1 MNENKKLMSGLKS
14 KLVAAICMLLVAV
27 IMVVSSTYAWFT
39 LSTAPEVTG
48 ITTNVGAN
56 GALEMLLLT
65 VDDSGN
71 PIYGS
76 GTSTGVTTEDNL
88 IWGNL
93 VNVEDA
99 SYGLQNI
106 TIMPSKF
113 VTGGTDGKTIP
124 SAILQT
130 PVYGA
135 DGRVSQVQSNAYSGT
150 FDDQKGA
157 FFINS
162 KYGVR
167 AVGVASGMTERQ
179 IAFRNS
185 RSNAANAANDAS
197 AIIAKSLQDN
207 GSALASLAL
216 KISLNDGATCTTE
229 DIDAL
234 EVMIADLN
242 EAVAKIEVA
251 YQYLFIAV
259 AASSKVSVET
269 AYQTI
274 EAMFDQGK
282 TLTEVLD
289 TLKTEYSITGID
301 AIESYITSLETTK
314 ANIANASNEVD
325 TLTTE
330 SDSNDVKKA
339 LKYLLNT
346 DSMTFCTYTVDQL
359 TSASDP
365 VSMLTPHMNNL
376 KLEITSGGGVYADI
390 ADHCGSYDA
399 EITLHGVSYGT
410 IPLDGL
416 PINMAVSSDKEY
428 LQKSSVAVA
437 DLGAPATPSTDT
449 SSQPISEFYGYII
462 DLAFRTNASG
472 SDLLLQTDA
481 IDRIYED
488 NQNPDTQGSGS
499 SMTFAAVSG
508 SGLSDLQVKNLMK
521 CFRIVIFSPNMESDE
536 NTGTILAYAK
546 LDVDNAVFGADGWN
560 AKMYLC
566 DDTGAISVDKKV
578 ITSLEQNV
586 EANVSVLVYLD
597 GETLQNSDVAATTT
611 QSITGKMNIQ
621 FASSAELKPAENG
634 ALHQTGANA
643 TAVPSATEAPSATE
657 EPSAP

>member
-65 VDDSGN
+65 VDASGK
-71 PIYGS
+71 PVYGS
-76 GTSTGVTTEDNL
+76 GTSSGITTEDNL

-93 VNVEDA
+93 VNVADE

-113 VTGGTDGKTIP
+113 VAEGADGKIIP

-135 DGRVSQVQSNAYSGT
+135 DGRVSQIQSNAYSGT
-150 FDDQKGA
+150 FDAQTGV
-157 FFINS
+157 FSINS

-197 AIIAKSLQDN
+197 SIIAKSLQDN

-216 KISLNDGATCTTE
+216 KISLNAGATCTTS
-229 DIDAL
+229 DIDSL
-234 EVMIADLN
+234 ELMIADLN
-242 EAVAKIEVA
+242 RAVAKVEVA

-274 EAMFDQGK
+274 EAMFEQGK
-282 TLTEVLD
+282 TLTEVLA

-301 AIESYITSLETTK
+301 TIESYITSLDATK
-314 ANIANASNEVD
+314 ANILTASDKVE

-330 SDSNDVKKA
+330 SNSADVKGA

-346 DSMTFCTYTVDQL
+346 DSMTFCTYTVEQL
-359 TSASDP
+359 TGASDP
-365 VSMLTPHMNNL
+365 VAMLTPHMNNL

-399 EITLHGVSYGT
+399 EITLKDVSYGD

-416 PINMAVSSDKEY
+416 PINMAVSSNEEY
-428 LQKSSVAVA
+428 LQKSSAAVA
-437 DLGAPATPSTDT
+437 ALGAPQTPSSET

-488 NQNPDTQGSGS
+488 NQNPETQGSGS

-508 SGLSDLQVKNLMK
+508 SGLSDQQVKNLMK
-521 CFRIVIFSPNMESDE
+521 CFRIVIFSPNIESDE

-546 LDVDNAVFGADGWN
+546 LDVDNAVFSADGWT

-611 QSITGKMNIQ
+611 KSITGKMNIQ

-634 ALHQTGANA
+634 SLHQTGANA
-643 TAVPSATEAPSATE
+643 TAAPSATEAPE
-657 EPSAP
+657 AP